1 MKFRNSEQ
9 KKEKVVLIN
18 RGFWPEND
26 VPGEALLVL
35 SESLAMDFNTN
46 VLTQS
51 NINLQQKC
59 RSLGRAIKV
68 NIKTCKLLTDSKSR
82 VFYRV
87 IESIYFS
94 LWVLV
99 KLFVIRPK
107 FIYVSTDPPL
117 LVPFT
122 VYIFSRLFNTKYT
135 YHLQD
140 IHPEASNI
148 IIKIPKIIVN
158 ILKKMDSIVLK
169 NASSVV
175 TITNDMADYII
186 CNRKI
191 SKNVFLLEN
200 ASAYPILKKDKV
212 LNTVIFS
219 GNVGRLQEIPL
230 LLSAIEQY
238 LEEGGKLKFTF
249 MGSGIYVNKIN
260 MLANRFEN
268 VNYIGYLKMKEA
280 IEVISQHEWGL
291 VSINSQVLKYAFPS
305 KTSTYI
311 AADCK
316 IIAICK
322 KNTSLEKWIKS
333 NDRGFVSNPNL
344 ESIKS
349 LFVRIE
355 SGNCVIENNHGK
367 ISSYDYSF
375 NFFSK
380 KLKNIMEHFIK

>member
-18 RGFWPEND
+18 RGFWPESD

-59 RSLGRAIKV
+59 QSLGRAIEV
-68 NIKTCKLLTDSKSR
+68 NIKTCKLLTNSKSR
-82 VFYRV
+82 LFYRA

-140 IHPEASNI
+140 IHPESSNI

-200 ASAYPILKKDKV
+200 ASAYPVLKKDKV

-219 GNVGRLQEIPL
+219 GNFGRLQEIPL

-268 VNYIGYLKMKEA
+268 VSYIGYLKLKEA
-280 IEVISQHEWGL
+280 IEIISQHEWGL

-305 KTSTYI
+305 KTSAYI

-322 KNTSLEKWIKS
+322 KNTSLEKWTKS
-333 NDRGFVSNPNL
+333 NDRGLVSNPNL
-344 ESIKS
+344 ESVKS

-355 SGNCVIENNHGK
+355 SGNCVIENNYSE

-380 KLKNIMEHFIK
+380 KLKYYY